1 MNLIL
6 PQCSRLP
13 SALRR
18 QFKPLGTST
27 NSLPWALLLATP
39 CSHIPLSSSN
49 SHALTSLLHVAAPPF
64 AYPFPGLLEP
74 LFWESTQ
81 SPPSNLPGS
90 LTIHTALPHVAHSSL
105 CCLPDAD
112 PSLGCHLWPLADS
125 LPEGDPHYG
134 HSWNIDAAV
143 IRLLEFKHESHW
155 IS

>member
-105 CCLPDAD
+105 CCPASWCWPQPGLSSLTSGWLPPRRRSA
-112 PSLGCHLWPLADS
+112 LWPQ
-125 LPEGDPHYG
+125 
-134 HSWNIDAAV
+134 
-143 IRLLEFKHESHW
+143 LEYRCSCY
-155 IS
+155 